1 MATGSISNF
10 LSSFNTEL
18 ARPHHFDVSVA
29 LPPALSDYKRSERVL
44 SLRCESTELP
54 GRSLMTTSMKIYG
67 VEEKFPYMSSYNDIS
82 LIFIVGD
89 DMIEKKIFES
99 WINFIHPNVTFNFKY
114 KEDYARDMTITQYDL
129 KKNISYQVSLINAYP
144 VAVNPLSLDWGSDGY
159 HKLNVTFV
167 YDYWKNISTEQVQN
181 DQKEIQNQNK
191 AVIGLTKN
199 RIVFQGDS
207 NVNPLNPNDVTA
219 F

>member
-1 MATGSISNF
+1 MATGSISDF
-10 LSSFNTEL
+10 LSSFNKEL

-29 LPPALSDYKRSERVL
+29 LPPNLGDYKRSERAL

-82 LIFIVGD
+82 LTFIVSD

-99 WINFIHPNVTFNFKY
+99 WLNFIHPTATFNFKY
-114 KEDYARDMTITQYDL
+114 KYEYARDMVITQYDL
-129 KKNISYQVSLINAYP
+129 KKKMSYQVILKNAYP
-144 VAVNPLSLDWGSDGY
+144 IAVNPLSLDWGSDGY

-167 YDYWKNISTEQVQN
+167 YDYWKSSEQEA
-181 DQKEIQNQNK
+181 DDKIEIENQNQ
-191 AVIGLTKN
+191 AVIGLSKN
-199 RIVFQGDS
+199 KVVYQG
-207 NVNPLNPNDVTA
+207 ND
-219 F
+219 FDLSRD